1 MGLNSLNT
9 APQSE
14 EERQEILELK
24 KQTVNTLVR
33 RITIDRNRELQV
45 EISLNLL
52 SLLDD
57 KSNRDNSG
65 DGHSKRG
72 QIQSAGIYTRKRS
85 TRVHPHHY
93 AFCG

>member
-33 RITIDRNRELQV
+33 RITIDCNRELHV

-52 SLLDD
+52 GLLEA
-57 KSNRDNSG
+57 KSNSNN
-65 DGHSKRG
+65 
-72 QIQSAGIYTRKRS
+72 
-85 TRVHPHHY
+85 
-93 AFCG
+93 

>member
-33 RITIDRNRELQV
+33 RITIDCNRELHV

-52 SLLDD
+52 GLLEA
-57 KSNRDNSG
+57 KSNSNNSG
-65 DGHSKRG
+65 GGHPKRG
-72 QIQSAGIYTRKRS
+72 QIQQ
-85 TRVHPHHY
+85 V
-93 AFCG
+93 